1 MSTYPV
7 ATSRDYIPRE
17 PKICEHC
24 GETFYRK
31 VGSGVRFCP
40 ADCIPFPDPKRAV
53 QQRRFHEEN
62 IVIARPSKTSH
73 H

>member
-7 ATSRDYIPRE
+7 ATSREYIPRE
-17 PKICEHC
+17 SKICEWC

-31 VGSGVRFCP
+31 VGSGVKFCP

-53 QQRRFHEEN
+53 QPRRFHEEN
-62 IVIARPSKTSH
+62 IVLARRTNSSDH
-73 H
+73 